1 MQFALDK
8 NKNRIQPT
16 KEIDGYCPC
25 CNEYLIAKMGEI
37 NIHHWC
43 HKGDTNC
50 NYKPMTQWHYEWQNK
65 FPEEN
70 REVIYIDEITGEKHI
85 ADVSIG
91 KFIFEFQ
98 HSAISIDEFKS
109 RCEFYINKLRKK
121 LIWVF
126 DYNDKSI
133 ELNFYKQF
141 HPFKIKEI
149 RLRKNFISDLYNN
162 YNNLLYIYEHK
173 NILNIQ
179 IVDNLIFEEEK
190 NNFNYEHFF
199 NKTYKSCY
207 NLQLQIY
214 KDGYFYNQLLEIKKR
229 ENEFKNTIKTRL
241 QVDFN
246 ERLEDI
252 KNSDFKEKVEKALKI
267 KWQEYFNKNQHILL
281 VDRNAAQVK
290 NLELTVQIDKLKN
303 TIDEL
308 TKTIND
314 QKNIINEKRMKE
326 LQLF

>member
-16 KEIDGYCPC
+16 KEIDGYCPS

-37 NIHHWC
+37 NIHHWS

-50 NYKPMTQWHYEWQNK
+50 NYKQMTQWHYEWQNK

-70 REVIYIDEITGEKHI
+70 REIIYTDEDTGEKHI
-85 ADVSIG
+85 ADVSIDN
-91 KFIFEFQ
+91 FIFEFQ
-98 HSAISIDEFKS
+98 HSAISMNEFKS

-133 ELNFYKQF
+133 ELKFYKQF
-141 HPFKIKEI
+141 HPFKLKEI
-149 RLRKNFISDLYNN
+149 RLRKNFISDIYNN

-179 IVDNLIFEEEK
+179 IVDNLIFEELK
-190 NNFNYEHFF
+190 SNFNYEHFI

-207 NLQLQIY
+207 NHQLQIY
-214 KDGYFYNQLLEIKKR
+214 KDEYFNNQLLEIKKR
-229 ENEFKNTIKTRL
+229 ENEFKDILKIKL
-241 QVDFN
+241 ESDFN
-246 ERLEDI
+246 KKIEDI
-252 KNSDFKEKVEKALKI
+252 KNNDFKEKVEKALKN

-281 VDRNAAQVK
+281 VDKNVAQIK
-290 NLELTVQIDKLKN
+290 SLELTVEIDKLKN
-303 TIDEL
+303 IINEL
-308 TKTIND
+308 TKTINE

>member
-1 MQFALDK
+1 M
-8 NKNRIQPT
+8 
-16 KEIDGYCPC
+16 
-25 CNEYLIAKMGEI
+25 
-37 NIHHWC
+37 
-43 HKGDTNC
+43 
-50 NYKPMTQWHYEWQNK
+50 
-65 FPEEN
+65 
-70 REVIYIDEITGEKHI
+70 
-85 ADVSIG
+85 
-91 KFIFEFQ
+91 
-98 HSAISIDEFKS
+98 
-109 RCEFYINKLRKK
+109 
-121 LIWVF
+121 
-126 DYNDKSI
+126 
-133 ELNFYKQF
+133 
-141 HPFKIKEI
+141 
-149 RLRKNFISDLYNN
+149 
-162 YNNLLYIYEHK
+162 YIYEHK

-190 NNFNYEHFF
+190 NNFNYKHFF
-199 NKTYKSCY
+199 DKTYKSCY